1 MLDAGA
7 NIDVIDDCGM
17 TALMGCSDCL
27 MAEMLLEEG
36 ANIDFEDVYDY
47 TPLIHAGRSGLWNAA
62 YLMLKLQYHE
72 DN

>member
-17 TALMGCSDCL
+17 TALMGCFDCL
-27 MAEMLLEEG
+27 MAGMLLEEG
-36 ANIDFEDVYDY
+36 ANIDFEDVY
-47 TPLIHAGRSGLWNAA
+47 TQLIHAGRSGLWNAA

-72 DN
+72 DD